1 MREAPVAGWELNP
14 EGPAT
19 PTSEAAIETETVG
32 VAMEVAGYHIISTN
46 AQDTYHARHGS
57 DLLTPRSTRRRQPD

>member
-1 MREAPVAGWELNP
+1 MRVPIIGDRDTAPVAGWELNP

-46 AQDTYHARHGS
+46 AQDMSPSPYRC
-57 DLLTPRSTRRRQPD
+57 